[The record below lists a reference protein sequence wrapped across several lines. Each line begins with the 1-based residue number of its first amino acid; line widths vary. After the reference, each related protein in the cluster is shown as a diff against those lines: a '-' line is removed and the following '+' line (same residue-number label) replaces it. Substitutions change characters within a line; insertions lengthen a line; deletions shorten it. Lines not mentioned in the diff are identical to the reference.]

1 MNGLLRW
8 SMWLLAALTIVLQ
21 AGFLVELHSPQA
33 VSATLWSLFVAS
45 VISFI
50 MFLYVRTVLS
60 SIQKWR

>member
-1 MNGLLRW
+1 MNGLLRL
-8 SMWLLAALTIVLQ
+8 SMWLLAALTIILQ

-33 VSATLWSLFVAS
+33 ISATLWSLFAAS
-45 VISFI
+45 VVCFL